1 MIMCSYNCC
10 RGLCMNPIE
19 MDTYYDD
26 MYTCLNAGHQ
36 ESIDKAKEIGKD
48 DINQHGIY
56 MKFVCLEKNL
66 SYQKVNLY
74 KLYLTL

>member
-1 MIMCSYNCC
+1 MTKIALFMIMCSYVA
-10 RGLCMNPIE
+10 GDCMSPVQ

-56 MKFVCLEKNL
+56 MKFICIEKEIIL
-66 SYQKVNLY
+66 PKGKPV
-74 KLYLTL
+74 